1 MATRI
6 AVIGLGSFGTSLAL
20 SLARL
25 GSEVLVI
32 DANRA
37 KVENIQDKVAGGL
50 ILDATQERA
59 LRAQGLEQMDTVVV
73 AIGGHFDAAL
83 LIVTLL
89 QQFGVKHILARATE
103 PIHRQILN
111 KIGVTDVVSPA
122 EDMGNRL
129 AHRLTLVG
137 STEAFPIGPEHIAVK
152 RNVPP
157 DWVGQPLG
165 AIKLR
170 ENYSLNLITILRQDQ
185 TQASREV
192 YCIGIPVPA
201 TIFEKGDVL
210 LLFGHEEDLANLP
223 R

>member
-20 SLARL
+20 NLARL
-25 GSEVLVI
+25 GAEVLVI
-32 DANRA
+32 DKDRG
-37 KVENIQDKVAGGL
+37 KVENIQDRVAAGV
-50 ILDATQERA
+50 ILDATQERP
-59 LRAQGLEQMDTVVV
+59 LRAQGLEQMDTVIV

-83 LIVTLL
+83 LIVTFL

-103 PIHRQILN
+103 PIHRQIFN
-111 KIGVTDVVSPA
+111 KIGVIDVVSPA

-129 AHRLTLVG
+129 AHRLTLAG
-137 STEAFPIGPEHIAVK
+137 SSEVIPIGPEHVGVK
-152 RNVPP
+152 RDVPP
-157 DWVGQPLG
+157 AWVGQPLS

-170 ENYSLNLITILRQDQ
+170 ENYNLNLVTILRQDQ
-185 TQASREV
+185 TQASREI
-192 YCIGIPVPA
+192 YCIGIPSPV

-210 LLFGHEEDLANLP
+210 LLFGHEEDLVNLP